1 MSNAILY
8 RMPAGIPGALSK
20 GAGQATVE
28 SDIYAA
34 ANYPTAFGVPVKYAT
49 GKISKIVGA
58 EGAADI
64 IGFLVRPYPT
74 QYSSNEALGAATPD
88 ITQIA
93 NVLKRGYMT
102 VKMDFGTAVKGGQVY
117 VCIAVAGG
125 NAIGEIGDASDA
137 GNCVAVANCFFTGPA
152 DDNGIV
158 EIAYNI

>member
-28 SDIYAA
+28 SEIFAA
-34 ANYPTAFGVPVKYAT
+34 ANYPTAFGVPVKYAS

-58 EGAADI
+58 EGASDI

-74 QYSSNEALGAATPD
+74 QYTSNEALGAGTPD
-88 ITQIA
+88 ITQVA

-102 VKMDFGTAVKGGQVY
+102 VHLDFGTAAKGGQVY
-117 VCIAVAGG
+117 VCVAVAGG
-125 NAIGEIGDASDA
+125 HAIGEIGDGSDS
-137 GNCVAVANCFFTGPA
+137 GNCVAVTGCFFTGAA
-152 DDNGIV
+152 DADGNV